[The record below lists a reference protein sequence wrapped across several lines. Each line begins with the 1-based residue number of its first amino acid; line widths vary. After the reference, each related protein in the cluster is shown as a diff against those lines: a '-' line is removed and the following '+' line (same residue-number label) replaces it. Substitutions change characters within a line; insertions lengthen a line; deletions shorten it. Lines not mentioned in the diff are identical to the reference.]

1 MHGSHIAGSGRSI
14 GLNHDDSVAPAAVA
28 FDAIASAFDPRFGQW
43 LSVARQ
49 IATSAQIA
57 FPRRERMTLN

>member
-28 FDAIASAFDPRFGQW
+28 FDAIASF
-43 LSVARQ
+43 
-49 IATSAQIA
+49 
-57 FPRRERMTLN
+57 